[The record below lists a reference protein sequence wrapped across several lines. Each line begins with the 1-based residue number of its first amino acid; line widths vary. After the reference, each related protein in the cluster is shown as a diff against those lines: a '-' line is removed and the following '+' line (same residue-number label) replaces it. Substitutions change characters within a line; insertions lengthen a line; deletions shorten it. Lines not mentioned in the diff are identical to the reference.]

1 MRNGKDAMPVR
12 TVDHLERHGDRALK
26 RIEIAAGRAKTAFA
40 VKGNEFECTAGRTA
54 VHSTAK
60 GRIAAV
66 NHAVDILHNDR
77 ASLQGILDFL
87 IMVRKNL
94 LQNVHRNILQQK
106 PVFRYPSRLRG

>member
-1 MRNGKDAMPVR
+1 M
-12 TVDHLERHGDRALK
+12 K
-26 RIEIAAGRAKTAFA
+26 RIEIAAGRTETAFA
-40 VKGNEFECTAGRTA
+40 VKGNKLERTAGGTA

-66 NHAVDILHNDR
+66 NHAVDVLHNDR

-94 LQNVHRNILQQK
+94 LQNVHNNILQQK
-106 PVFRYPSRLRG
+106 LEFRYPSRLRG